1 MDPQETHR
9 EDSKGKEKKKG
20 RTTKPKPEK
29 PPKQEKVK
37 EGRAVTITK
46 GEIIIYFDE

>member
-29 PPKQEKVK
+29 PPKLEKPKVDMT
-37 EGRAVTITK
+37 ATITK
-46 GEIIIYFDE
+46 GEIILYFDD